1 MAKADLR
8 LSSQVDANG
17 KSQVIVKLNIS
28 RSQRPCFKSGV
39 FIRPD
44 WFKPIKETKRGF
56 VYGIVPPR
64 KGRLNLWDVHEAE
77 DAKANL
83 EAYIS
88 RLTAV
93 CNVLDNKKCAKKE
106 AIDEALSLTADLQ
119 VGQITFERI
128 EEARKNKKE
137 DEAKS
142 AIKDKSFFAI
152 MELFLHKKQFSYDQT
167 KGYRVL
173 MRTLARYQEF
183 INTTDNDRKDWK
195 LGIDTMTKEDVE
207 DFCDYLRNEKALSEE
222 YPAIFEKL
230 LAQYPVDIK
239 TVRKSPHLSDRGE
252 NTIKKLEKKLKAFFS
267 WLIKNEYTTN
277 DPFKNITIKSERY
290 GTPYFLSLEER
301 NIIADW
307 DLSTNKHLETQR
319 DIFIFQCLIGCRV
332 GDLIHMKTSNLI
344 GDEIQ
349 YIARKTKDK
358 TPVTVE
364 VPLNRRAMA
373 LVEKYKGVDKKGRL
387 FPFISPQKYNE
398 AIKEILTI
406 CGIHRVVTILNPTTG
421 QEEQRPLN
429 EIASSHM
436 ARRTFI
442 GNLYKKVQDPNL
454 IGSMSGHAEGSR
466 AFARYRDI
474 DKKMKKETVNLLD

>member
-1 MAKADLR
+1 MATADLR
-8 LSSQVDANG
+8 LSSKVDANG
-17 KSQVIVKLNIS
+17 KSQVIVKLTIG

-39 FIRPD
+39 FISPD
-44 WFKPIKETKRGF
+44 WFKPIKETQRGF

-64 KGRLNLWDVHEAE
+64 KGRLNIVEVREASE
-77 DAKANL
+77 AKAKL

-88 RLTAV
+88 RLSII
-93 CNVLDNKKCAKKE
+93 CNVLKGKECATKE
-106 AIDEALSLTADLQ
+106 AIDEALSLTVDLQ
-119 VGQITFERI
+119 VGEITFERI
-128 EEARKNKKE
+128 EEARKAKKE
-137 DEAKS
+137 EDAKK

-152 MELFLHKKQFSYDQT
+152 MELFLQKKQFSYDQT

-173 MRTLARYQEF
+173 MRTLARYEAF
-183 INTTDNDRKDWK
+183 NSITDKDKKGFK
-195 LGIDTMTKEDVE
+195 LDIDTMTKEDIE

-230 LAQYPVDIK
+230 LEQYPVDIK
-239 TVRKSPHLSDRGE
+239 TVRKSPHLTDRGE

-277 DPFKNITIKSERY
+277 DPFKNVTIKSEKY

-307 DLSTNKHLETQR
+307 DFSANKHLETQR

-332 GDLIHMKTSNLI
+332 GDLIHMKNSNLI

-373 LVEKYKGVDKKGRL
+373 LVGKYKGVDKKGRL

-398 AIKEILTI
+398 AIKDILTI
-406 CGIHRVVTILNPTTG
+406 CGIDRVVTILNPTTG

-442 GNLYKKVQDPNL
+442 GNLYEKVQDPSL

-466 AFARYRDI
+466 AFARYRHI
-474 DKKMKKETVNLLD
+474 DLKMKEKIVKEID

>member
-8 LSSQVDANG
+8 LSSKVDANG
-17 KSQVIVKLNIS
+17 KSQVIVKLTIS

-39 FIRPD
+39 FVRPD
-44 WFKPIKETKRGF
+44 WFKPVQETKRGF
-56 VYGIVPPR
+56 VYGIVPPKR
-64 KGRLNLWDVHEAE
+64 GRFNLIEVQEANE
-77 DAKANL
+77 AKANTD
-83 EAYIS
+83 AFIS
-88 RLTAV
+88 RLSV
-93 CNVLDNKKCAKKE
+93 ICNAIEGKDNVTKE
-106 AIDEALSLTADLQ
+106 AIEEALSLTTDMAINE
-119 VGQITFERI
+119 ITYERI
-128 EEARKNKKE
+128 AEARKVKEEEDAKK
-137 DEAKS
+137 
-142 AIKDKSFFAI
+142 AIKGKSFFAI
-152 MELFLHKKQFSYDQT
+152 MELFLEKKQFSYDQT

-173 MRTLARYQEF
+173 MRTLARYEAF
-183 INTTDNDRKDWK
+183 TSITDKDRKGFE

-222 YPAIFEKL
+222 YPSIFEKL
-230 LAQYPVDIK
+230 LSQYPVDIK

-267 WLIKNEYTTN
+267 WLIRNEYTTN
-277 DPFKNITIKSERY
+277 NPFKNITIKSEKY
-290 GTPYFLSLEER
+290 GTPYFLTLDER
-301 NIIADW
+301 NTIADW
-307 DLSTNKHLETQR
+307 DFSANKHLEAQR
-319 DIFIFQCLIGCRV
+319 DIFVFQCLIGCRV
-332 GDLIHMKTSNLI
+332 GDLIHMKNSNLV

-364 VPLNRRAMA
+364 VPLNSRAMA

-398 AIKEILTI
+398 AIKKILTI
-406 CGIHRVVTILNPTTG
+406 CGIDRVVTILNPTTG

-442 GNLYKKVQDPNL
+442 GNLYKKVKDPNL

-474 DKKMKKETVNLLD
+474 DDEIKKETVSLID